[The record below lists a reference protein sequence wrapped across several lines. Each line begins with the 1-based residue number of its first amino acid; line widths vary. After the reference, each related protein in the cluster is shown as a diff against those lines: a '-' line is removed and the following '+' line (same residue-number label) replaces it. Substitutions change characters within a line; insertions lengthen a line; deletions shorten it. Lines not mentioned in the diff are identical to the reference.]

1 MQNGV
6 YENAVRRVG
15 NEMHIK
21 RRKAATSSGHGEKAD
36 HNRYQRRRRK
46 ECARD
51 VRAELHVLKTST
63 RRQVLEAPSLVADC
77 CQCGGG
83 DQSYVG
89 TECLRMEK
97 RERKSVMLTGVLIV
111 MLTPAEKSSRQRSWQ
126 RQGVHVDIETA
137 RGMLTHT
144 ERPHDPAWKGCM
156 CCVRHE

>member
-1 MQNGV
+1 MEPQQSFLKRS
-6 YENAVRRVG
+6 RR
-15 NEMHIK
+15 EERRPARETATEREPLKRAIK
-21 RRKAATSSGHGEKAD
+21 RKR
-36 HNRYQRRRRK
+36 
-46 ECARD
+46 RD
-51 VRAELHVLKTST
+51 VRAELHVLETST

-126 RQGVHVDIETA
+126 RQDSLALIRVATRQTIPSTS
-137 RGMLTHT
+137 
-144 ERPHDPAWKGCM
+144 
-156 CCVRHE
+156 

>member
-1 MQNGV
+1 MEPQQSFLKRS
-6 YENAVRRVG
+6 RR
-15 NEMHIK
+15 EERRPARETATEREPLKRAIK
-21 RRKAATSSGHGEKAD
+21 RKR
-36 HNRYQRRRRK
+36 
-46 ECARD
+46 RD

>member
-1 MQNGV
+1 MEPQQSFLKRS
-6 YENAVRRVG
+6 RR
-15 NEMHIK
+15 EERRPARETATEREPLKRAIK
-21 RRKAATSSGHGEKAD
+21 RKR
-36 HNRYQRRRRK
+36 
-46 ECARD
+46 RD
-51 VRAELHVLKTST
+51 VRAELHVLETST